1 MQGNA
6 GPSLLMT
13 SLTNFAVFLIG
24 STTSLPALRYFCIY
38 LAASLAFLLLLQ
50 STILVASLALDLRRS
65 QASRVDVVCCV
76 RSPPYLEELPDPEQ
90 PNGCDPC
97 GRGCCGVRC
106 ETVFSNRLFAALGRA
121 LVSRPGKAVVL
132 AAFAALLGGGIAG
145 LTQLKVYVPAPAP
158 RGRPETDR
166 CSCISCISCSESS
179 ILNYIASGSYARDF
193 FDTRCGAHSL
203 PLRGRRSA
211 GTDARGI
218 SPLPP
223 HPSLALFRTSG
234 DPTAVYFEDL
244 DLASDAAAWG
254 ALDAACEAARASKT
268 TVANTVI
275 CWSENLQAEYP
286 DLRGDLAVAPAPEE
300 ARDAFAETLRTFLA
314 SGEGAEFADDLVF
327 SEDGASLAMARFTA
341 RHIIANSSNEEVE
354 LMDGLR
360 ADVRGA
366 VAEVSEALAP
376 QVRIYGGRYL
386 QAEQYKAI
394 ANEGA
399 CELSGKESPLPAP
412 GRCCE

>member
-65 QASRVDVVCCV
+65 QAWRVDVVCCV

-121 LVSRPGKAVVL
+121 LVTRPGKAVVL

-158 RGRPETDR
+158 RGRAETD
-166 CSCISCISCSESS
+166 SCSCISCSESS

-193 FDTRCGAHSL
+193 FDTRCGAHSP

-286 DLRGDLAVAPAPEE
+286 DLRGDLAAAPAPEE
-300 ARDAFAETLRTFLA
+300 ARDAFAETVRTFLA

-399 CELSGKESPLPAP
+399 CELSGKEGPLPAP

>member
-1 MQGNA
+1 M
-6 GPSLLMT
+6 
-13 SLTNFAVFLIG
+13 
-24 STTSLPALRYFCIY
+24 
-38 LAASLAFLLLLQ
+38 
-50 STILVASLALDLRRS
+50 
-65 QASRVDVVCCV
+65 
-76 RSPPYLEELPDPEQ
+76 
-90 PNGCDPC
+90 
-97 GRGCCGVRC
+97 
-106 ETVFSNRLFAALGRA
+106 
-121 LVSRPGKAVVL
+121 
-132 AAFAALLGGGIAG
+132 
-145 LTQLKVYVPAPAP
+145 
-158 RGRPETDR
+158 
-166 CSCISCISCSESS
+166 
-179 ILNYIASGSYARDF
+179 NYIASGSYARDF
-193 FDTRCGAHSL
+193 FDTRCGAHSP

-286 DLRGDLAVAPAPEE
+286 DLRGDLAAAPAPEE
-300 ARDAFAETLRTFLA
+300 ARDAFAETVRTFLA

-327 SEDGASLAMARFTA
+327 SKDGASLAMARITA

-366 VAEVSEALAP
+366 VAEALAP

-394 ANEGA
+394 ASEGA
-399 CELSGKESPLPAP
+399 CELSGEESPLPA
-412 GRCCE
+412 GQVLRAAWA